1 MFVLSLCISLS
12 RYILLYAIPTCLPP
26 LQSLASFMCFQL
38 IVIIIARVAP
48 DLIFSNPAGAG
59 FGIGDPPGPGMEQNV
74 LELEA

>member
-1 MFVLSLCISLS
+1 
-12 RYILLYAIPTCLPP
+12 
-26 LQSLASFMCFQL
+26 MCFQL